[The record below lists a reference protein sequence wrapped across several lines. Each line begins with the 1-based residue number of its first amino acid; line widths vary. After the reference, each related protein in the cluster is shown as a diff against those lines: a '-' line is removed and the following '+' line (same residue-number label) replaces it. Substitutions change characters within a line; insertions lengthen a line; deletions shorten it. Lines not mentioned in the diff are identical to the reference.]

1 MSQNGGVPYHLNSSL
16 RESPIPAIW
25 KGAILVPKPKVN
37 HVTNPTKVLRPIF
50 LTHILAKLWKTI
62 LSNPKFNTNQFGA
75 LSGISITH
83 ARSCMICTR
92 PHMAVKLLFR
102 CCKDFHH
109 IDSSKLLDKIEN
121 ISVHLCI

>member
-37 HVTNPTKVLRPIF
+37 HVTNPTKVLNQYF
-50 LTHILAKLWKTI
+50 LHIYSQNYGKLSCPTLNSI
-62 LSNPKFNTNQFGA
+62 P